1 MCEDCGS
8 AQQMTV
14 HPRQSDAMR
23 PAQEDPGVEMIID
36 FPGGARV
43 DAHFGGFVVPT
54 DQPASGGGQ
63 SSAPTP
69 FATFLST
76 IGTCAGIYV
85 LGFCRQRGIPTDG
98 IRLVQRMGMDQA
110 TGLVRDIDVTIE
122 LPAAFPSKYA
132 DAVVRAA
139 EQCAVKRHFEN
150 PPVIRV
156 ASAMAAAAQ
165 VD

>member
-1 MCEDCGS
+1 ME
-8 AQQMTV
+8 MT
-14 HPRQSDAMR
+14 
-23 PAQEDPGVEMIID
+23 ID

-54 DQPASGGGQ
+54 DQPASGGGE

-85 LGFCRQRGIPTDG
+85 LGFCRQRGISAEG
-98 IRLVQRMGMDQA
+98 IRLVQRMQTDPA
-110 TGLVRDIDVTIE
+110 THLVSEVQVTIE
-122 LPAAFPSKYA
+122 LPEGFPDKYA

-139 EQCAVKRHFEN
+139 EQCAVKKHFEH
-150 PPVIRV
+150 PPIIRV
-156 ASAMAAAAQ
+156 DSILAG
-165 VD
+165 

>member
-1 MCEDCGS
+1 M
-8 AQQMTV
+8 
-14 HPRQSDAMR
+14 
-23 PAQEDPGVEMIID
+23 EMVID

-43 DAHFGGFVVPT
+43 DAHVGSFVIPT
-54 DQPASGGGQ
+54 DQPPSGGGQ

-69 FATFLST
+69 FVTFLST

-98 IRLVQRMGMDQA
+98 IRLVQRMQA
-110 TGLVRDIDVTIE
+110 DPTTGLISDVAVTIQ
-122 LPAAFPSKYA
+122 LPSSFPAKYA

-139 EQCAVKRHFEN
+139 EQCAVKRHFEH

-156 ASAMAAAAQ
+156 DSAIAGPAQ
-165 VD
+165 A